1 MSDSISDNGY
11 YARSSQT
18 SGQHVQENYAT
29 YEAKQKAIKF
39 LIVDDYVLLRE
50 GLVALLDKVPD
61 IQVVGRCSDTRSGIY
76 MIEKLEPDVILVD
89 ISMAGTSPFE
99 LARRAKILHP
109 ASKVLFF
116 VKEITDSSIEQGLRC
131 GAYGFI
137 TKSESIEGIMSA
149 IRKAKEGTKYFSE
162 EIRNRIIA
170 NHSIDPN
177 HDNYAPRRSLLSPRE
192 IEVLCCVAR
201 GMKAKVIG
209 KTLHITAK
217 TVERHKSN
225 IMAKLGLH
233 SQVDLAIYAIKE
245 GYVTL

>member
-1 MSDSISDNGY
+1 M
-11 YARSSQT
+11 
-18 SGQHVQENYAT
+18 
-29 YEAKQKAIKF
+29 
-39 LIVDDYVLLRE
+39 
-50 GLVALLDKVPD
+50 
-61 IQVVGRCSDTRSGIY
+61 
-76 MIEKLEPDVILVD
+76 
-89 ISMAGTSPFE
+89 
-99 LARRAKILHP
+99 
-109 ASKVLFF
+109 LFF
-116 VKEITDSSIEQGLRC
+116 VKDITDSSIEQGLRC